1 MIRNY
6 INIAFRNII
15 RNRTISV
22 INISGLAIGL
32 VCSILIFLWI
42 QDETSYDRFHKNSGL
57 LYRATL
63 KGKVEGTEFHQT
75 YTAPPFAKVFKQDF
89 PQVEEVV
96 RIGYYGEILVLVNE
110 RVFSDDML
118 IMADS
123 TLFDVLSYKMIYGN
137 PGTALTEPNSIVIT
151 KSTAEKYF
159 GNIDVVN
166 EILEFDDEAYKI
178 TGVIDDVPHNTHL
191 HFDMI
196 LSMNSWE
203 ASLTNDWN
211 FNAFFTYFLLKENS
225 DIKDIENNLHEFVKK
240 HYRFKDSWFEKGNRW
255 DIIPQPITDIHL
267 KSDIYGEFETN
278 GSIRSVRIF
287 LVAALLILILAIAN
301 YINLTTSLYFKRA
314 KEIGLRKVIG
324 AKRPELILQFITES
338 ILISLISLFLAL
350 IIIIFLLPFLNEFT
364 GKNISINFIKGIVS
378 IQSILIFGF
387 AIGILS
393 GIIPSYILSSFKPI
407 YVLKGHIYARRKSY
421 LRIAL
426 ILCQFIISVVLITS
440 TMVVFQQLHFMQNKN
455 LGFNK
460 ENVFV
465 INNHF
470 PLGEKSRLFKSS
482 LLNNPSIESVSGSH
496 NIPGSHYGNIAFI
509 EEGQNQYIVLDMYIT
524 DDGFINN
531 LKIDLLD
538 GRFLSN
544 NIKSDTVAIVI
555 NRAACD
561 FLNLEN
567 PLNKNLVS
575 VADKDI
581 NYKIIGVI
589 DDFHYA
595 SMHQKIKPQAFIL
608 LDHHDYDE
616 VYISMRLNSENIEET
631 ISYIEKEWNSHFP
644 DLPLSYSF
652 LDDIYSGQYSNEI
665 QISKVMIV
673 FAALSLVIAT
683 SGLFGLV
690 TFLFEQRFREISIR
704 KVLGGSSKSI
714 FKGLIFEYAKW
725 IIIACLVGF
734 PLIWFIMDKWLSN
747 FAYRVNLSLQTFILS
762 GCIIFT
768 ISLITILFKTLKA
781 SNLNPVER
789 LKYE

>member
-42 QDETSYDRFHKNSGL
+42 QDETSYDRFHKNSDL

-75 YTAPPFAKVFKQDF
+75 YTAPPFSKVFKQDF

-159 GNIDVVN
+159 GSIDVVN
-166 EILEFDDEAYKI
+166 EIIEFDDEAYKI

-421 LRIAL
+421 LRITL

-460 ENVFV
+460 ENVLV

>member
-42 QDETSYDRFHKNSGL
+42 QDEISYDRFHKNSDL

-159 GNIDVVN
+159 GSIDVVN
-166 EILEFDDEAYKI
+166 KILEFDDEAYKI

-301 YINLTTSLYFKRA
+301 YINLTTSLYFTRA

-350 IIIIFLLPFLNEFT
+350 IIIIFLLPFLNDFT
-364 GKNISINFIKGIVS
+364 GKNISINFIKGIVT

-421 LRIAL
+421 LRITL

-460 ENVFV
+460 ENVLV

-531 LKIDLLD
+531 LKIDLVD

-567 PLNKNLVS
+567 PLNKNLAS

-608 LDHHDYDE
+608 LDNHDYDE

-747 FAYRVNLSLQTFILS
+747 FAYRVNLSIQTFILS